1 MKCPHCDKPIDDA
14 MVVQHAASI
23 NGKKGTKG
31 GARPGAG
38 RPKKSIKQPAKGRK

>member
-1 MKCPHCDKPIDDA
+1 MKCPHCDKKIDDS
-14 MVVQHAASI
+14 MIVQAAASI

-38 RPKKSIKQPAKGRK
+38 RPKKAAVLPKGGE